1 MKTKQVKM
9 MVVKMNRKGE
19 EGVLDSFKNE
29 KVITQAE
36 SYLTKFY
43 EVFNN
48 CELKDGELIK
58 DIIKVQLDPKRGY
71 NQLLKGIKYEG
82 CTYKELV
89 TTPSGQKQESTKNE
103 DNFKGESIFYNV
115 DTIPNFKEE
124 FYKVIS
130 ADKLN
135 ELKGKEISI
144 NKMVSSRLALA
155 TSTIE
160 GAVDI
165 DVRKIF
171 VADEYTYDYIN
182 KYAWFE
188 DGELVEGERCVSHTF
203 SDGQGLMSIE
213 LAEKIAKTLDKTKV
227 DFAVVR
233 LYHALAV
240 KGVLLRFD
248 FKKYYAQFGIEFL
261 KDIYGNIWNIDEIDM
276 IVNPSMVKWLGLHE
290 NIDDTINF
298 YRDSKYAN
306 INNKLYI
313 TKTNKEEDKIKDY
326 LKLNYQALLNMNLSF
341 EDLKELAKNE
351 IDSYK
356 SITSFNNVDMIRLA
370 LGCEDETDSLLGLI
384 IDKLGAEAL
393 NLSYIRLLTK
403 STLEKQIK
411 MLSGGKI
418 RAKGGYKIIATD
430 PIAFCNRIIDI
441 ETKEELQ
448 AGEFIVGGNEEGKR
462 CIYRSPIAYYDEI
475 HQISLSTRPWAK
487 DYTKEIIFLNEK
499 DDMLMR
505 SSGAK

>member
-19 EGVLDSFKNE
+19 KEALDSFKNE
-29 KVITQAE
+29 KVIAQGE
-36 SYLTKFY
+36 NYLTRFY
-43 EVFNN
+43 EVFNG
-48 CELKDGELIK
+48 CELEDGELIK
-58 DIIKVQLDPKRGY
+58 DIIKVQLDSKRGY
-71 NQLLKGIKYEG
+71 NQLLKGIKYNG

-89 TTPSGQKQESTKNE
+89 TTPSGQKQEG
-103 DNFKGESIFYNV
+103 DDFKGESIFYNV

-124 FYKVIS
+124 FCKVIS
-130 ADKLN
+130 ADKLS
-135 ELKGKEISI
+135 ELNGKEISI
-144 NKMVSSRLALA
+144 NKMISSRLALS

-160 GAVDI
+160 GAIDI

-171 VADEYTYDYIN
+171 VADEHTYDYIN

-188 DGELVEGERCVSHTF
+188 DGKLIEGERSVTHTF
-203 SDGQGLMSIE
+203 SDGQGLMSSEI
-213 LAEKIAKTLDKTKV
+213 ADRIAKELDKSKV

-233 LYHALAV
+233 LYHGLAV

-248 FKKYYAQFGIEFL
+248 FKKYYEQFGIEYL
-261 KDIYGNIWNIDEIDM
+261 RDIYGKIWNINEIDI

-298 YRDSKYAN
+298 YKDSKYAD

-341 EDLKELAKNE
+341 EDLKELAKDE
-351 IDSYK
+351 VTSYK
-356 SITSFNNVDMIRLA
+356 SITSFNDVDMIRLA
-370 LGCEDETDSLLGLI
+370 LGCEDETDSLLGLT

-393 NLSYIRLLTK
+393 SLSYIRLLTK

-411 MLSGGKI
+411 QLSGGKI
-418 RAKGGYKIIATD
+418 RANGGYKIIATD
-430 PIAFCNRIIDI
+430 PVAFCNRLINHQSAD
-441 ETKEELQ
+441 ELQ
-448 AGEFIVGGNEEGKR
+448 AGEFIVANETGER
-462 CIYRSPIAYYDEI
+462 CIYRSPIAVYSEI
-475 HQISLSTRPWAK
+475 HRIELTQRDWAK
-487 DYTKEIIFLNEK
+487 GYTKELIFVNEK
-499 DDMLMR
+499 DDMLML